1 MTKTNTNV
9 YQKLALSKEERE
21 QRRGKQVYKNKTYQN
36 GALTHH
42 LRDALSQLCGHA
54 RLIQATREFAF
65 HSRISFAFTVVAVPI
80 VDVDVVVVV
89 LFTTMQGLNDAWGTS
104 CCYCCCFLSL
114 CLCAKT
120 GNKRTHTNLQAGCAD
135 CAASSAALL
144 CLRMTNS
151 FILPRGCCPHESTF
165 KGHCEILFVIHKSG
179 PHTHTRTQHART
191 PTTNVYGTLI
201 E

>member
-1 MTKTNTNV
+1 MKIQLQMQMQQQQTHKSKSNDKNKHKRLPKTRS
-9 YQKLALSKEERE
+9 QQGRE

-80 VDVDVVVVV
+80 VDVVVV

-104 CCYCCCFLSL
+104 CCYCCCLF
-114 CLCAKT
+114 CHFVCVQKPAT
-120 GNKRTHTNLQAGCAD
+120 NARTQTCKQDAPTALP
-135 CAASSAALL
+135 AALL
-144 CLRMTNS
+144 C
-151 FILPRGCCPHESTF
+151 FARG
-165 KGHCEILFVIHKSG
+165 
-179 PHTHTRTQHART
+179 
-191 PTTNVYGTLI
+191 
-201 E
+201 

>member
-80 VDVDVVVVV
+80 VDVDVVVV
-89 LFTTMQGLNDAWGTS
+89 LFTTMQGLSDAWGTS
-104 CCYCCCFLSL
+104 CCYCCCF
-114 CLCAKT
+114 CHFVCVQKPAT
-120 GNKRTHTNLQAGCAD
+120 NARTHTCKQDAPTALP
-135 CAASSAALL
+135 AALL
-144 CLRMTNS
+144 C
-151 FILPRGCCPHESTF
+151 F
-165 KGHCEILFVIHKSG
+165 
-179 PHTHTRTQHART
+179 A
-191 PTTNVYGTLI
+191 
-201 E
+201 

>member
-9 YQKLALSKEERE
+9 YQKLALSKEERERE

-80 VDVDVVVVV
+80 VDVVV
-89 LFTTMQGLNDAWGTS
+89 LFITTQGLNDAWGTS
-104 CCYCCCFLSL
+104 CCYCCCF
-114 CLCAKT
+114 CHFVCVQKPAT
-120 GNKRTHTNLQAGCAD
+120 NARTQTCKQDAPTALP
-135 CAASSAALL
+135 AALL
-144 CLRMTNS
+144 C
-151 FILPRGCCPHESTF
+151 F
-165 KGHCEILFVIHKSG
+165 
-179 PHTHTRTQHART
+179 A
-191 PTTNVYGTLI
+191 
-201 E
+201 

>member
-21 QRRGKQVYKNKTYQN
+21 QRRGKQVYNNKTYQN

-80 VDVDVVVVV
+80 VDVAVVAVV

-104 CCYCCCFLSL
+104 CCYCCCFCHFVCVQKPATNARTQTCKQDAPTALS
-114 CLCAKT
+114 AP
-120 GNKRTHTNLQAGCAD
+120 
-135 CAASSAALL
+135 LL
-144 CLRMTNS
+144 C
-151 FILPRGCCPHESTF
+151 F
-165 KGHCEILFVIHKSG
+165 
-179 PHTHTRTQHART
+179 A
-191 PTTNVYGTLI
+191 
-201 E
+201 

>member
-1 MTKTNTNV
+1 MKIQLQMQMQQQQTHKSKINDKNKYKRLPKTRS
-9 YQKLALSKEERE
+9 QQGRE

-80 VDVDVVVVV
+80 VDVVFVVVV

-104 CCYCCCFLSL
+104 CCYCCCF
-114 CLCAKT
+114 CHFVCVQKPAT
-120 GNKRTHTNLQAGCAD
+120 NARTQTCKQDAPT
-135 CAASSAALL
+135 ALL
-144 CLRMTNS
+144 C
-151 FILPRGCCPHESTF
+151 F
-165 KGHCEILFVIHKSG
+165 
-179 PHTHTRTQHART
+179 A
-191 PTTNVYGTLI
+191 
-201 E
+201 